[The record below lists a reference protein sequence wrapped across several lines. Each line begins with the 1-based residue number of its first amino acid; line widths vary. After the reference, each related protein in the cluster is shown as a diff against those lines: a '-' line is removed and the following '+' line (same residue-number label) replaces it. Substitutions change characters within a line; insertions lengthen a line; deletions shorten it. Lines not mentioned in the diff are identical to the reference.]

1 VKTLG
6 HHKTNKHKKRTD
18 ASDSEKLPFETE
30 SFNAIFGLARI
41 MHCISRG

>member
-1 VKTLG
+1 MKTLG
-6 HHKTNKHKKRTD
+6 HHETNKHKRID